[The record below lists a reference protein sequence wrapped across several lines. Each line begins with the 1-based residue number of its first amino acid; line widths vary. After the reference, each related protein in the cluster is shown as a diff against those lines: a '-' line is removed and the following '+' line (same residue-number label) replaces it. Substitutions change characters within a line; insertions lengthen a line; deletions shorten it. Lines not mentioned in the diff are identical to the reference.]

1 MKKLIY
7 GIIIAL
13 FCSGCDDFLK
23 EYSQSQT
30 VAKEVSHFD
39 EVLLGDGY
47 LPAQNRA
54 YISTDHAGFL
64 NVMDDDVTTVGSPG
78 LAVFFWPNCGVNLFG
93 YYAWQ
98 LEVGRNPTGD
108 MLRDDSQ
115 TWLDFYRR
123 INVMN
128 VILKEIDDISVNS
141 PSEELDRIRVKGE

>member
-39 EVLLGDGY
+39 DVLLGDGY

-54 YISTDHAGFL
+54 YILTDHAGFL
-64 NVMDDDVTTVGSPG
+64 NVMDDDVTTVQSGTRCFL
-78 LAVFFWPNCGVNLFG
+78 LAELWRKSVRLLRLAIGGWT
-93 YYAWQ
+93 Q
-98 LEVGRNPTGD
+98 SHGRYVAG
-108 MLRDDSQ
+108 R
-115 TWLDFYRR
+115 
-123 INVMN
+123 
-128 VILKEIDDISVNS
+128 
-141 PSEELDRIRVKGE
+141 

>member
-78 LAVFFWPNCGVNLFG
+78 LACFLLAELWRKSVRLLRLAIG
-93 YYAWQ
+93 
-98 LEVGRNPTGD
+98 GRTQSHG
-108 MLRDDSQ
+108 R
-115 TWLDFYRR
+115 YVAGR
-123 INVMN
+123 
-128 VILKEIDDISVNS
+128 
-141 PSEELDRIRVKGE
+141 

>member
-47 LPAQNRA
+47 LPLRTEL
-54 YISTDHAGFL
+54 IS
-64 NVMDDDVTTVGSPG
+64 
-78 LAVFFWPNCGVNLFG
+78 
-93 YYAWQ
+93 Q
-98 LEVGRNPTGD
+98 
-108 MLRDDSQ
+108 
-115 TWLDFYRR
+115 R
-123 INVMN
+123 IMPV
-128 VILKEIDDISVNS
+128 S
-141 PSEELDRIRVKGE
+141 

>member
-1 MKKLIY
+1 MFHSDKNDGYEKNNIRNCSRLV
-7 GIIIAL
+7 L
-13 FCSGCDDFLK
+13 FRCDNFLE

-30 VAKEVSHFD
+30 VAKKVSHFD

-64 NVMDDDVTTVGSPG
+64 NIMDDDVTTVGGSG
-78 LAVFFWPNCGVNLFG
+78 LAVFFWPDCSVNLFG

-108 MLRDDSQ
+108 VLRDDSQ
-115 TWLDFYRR
+115 TWLDFYRAHQCD
-123 INVMN
+123 
-128 VILKEIDDISVNS
+128 EC
-141 PSEELDRIRVKGE
+141 

>member
-64 NVMDDDVTTVGSPG
+64 NVMDDDVTTVGSQIP
-78 LAVFFWPNCGVNLFG
+78 AEMQIDNCGTDCGWIWIFG
-93 YYAWQ
+93 WKNA
-98 LEVGRNPTGD
+98 
-108 MLRDDSQ
+108 
-115 TWLDFYRR
+115 
-123 INVMN
+123 
-128 VILKEIDDISVNS
+128 
-141 PSEELDRIRVKGE
+141 